1 MGAYADSILASNT
14 AYSGHSP
21 AMALEYGGQHGH
33 MARIGLLGPNGQP
46 FDEWIN
52 NAAYVR
58 RNVIPIVINYPR
70 FFDHMPEKLR
80 FIRAYKALME
90 IHPLTI
96 DGLSSGLTVDT
107 DEHPIG
113 GAGEMQEEIT
123 DTKRARSQLSFTFK
137 EKMGK
142 SIQKF
147 LDYYIRFGMMDPD
160 VKRPLVSR
168 YFSTISQIGGMYTPD
183 FYTGSM
189 IFIEPDITHKQV
201 VDAWLCVNM
210 FPKSN
215 GDRTGKRDIRSAG
228 EIPEYSIE
236 FASITMNNEA
246 VLRLADSILPA
257 LTVLN
262 KIPDLDLYLPVNTIN
277 AGLTAQKDSGFNAR

>member
-14 AYSGHSP
+14 AYSGHTP

-52 NAAYVR
+52 NAAYVK
-58 RNVIPIVINYPR
+58 RNVIPIVISYPR
-70 FFDHMPEKLR
+70 FFDFMPEKLR
-80 FIRAYKALME
+80 FIRAYKALLE

-96 DGLSSGLTVDT
+96 DGLASGLTVET
-107 DEHPIG
+107 DEHPVG
-113 GAGEMQEEIT
+113 GAGEMQEEVT
-123 DTKRARSQLSFTFK
+123 NVTRARSQLSFTFK

-142 SIQKF
+142 SVQKF
-147 LDYYIRFGMMDPD
+147 LDYYIRFGIMDPD
-160 VKRPLVSR
+160 TKRPLVSR
-168 YFSTISQIGGMYTPD
+168 YLSTISQIGGMYTPD

-236 FASITMNNEA
+236 FTSLTMNNEA
-246 VLRLADSILPA
+246 VLRLADSILPT

-262 KIPDLDLYLPVNTIN
+262 KIPDLDLYLPKSAVD
-277 AGLTAQKDSGFNAR
+277 AGILAQKDSGFNAR